1 MRKRRFVKFPNR
13 ERRVCLKFL
22 KRPRPDAAKAV
33 QLRSVATHPFGILS
47 GYVPLGGGETA
58 VYREVREAVP
68 VIDAAVVKLIRLTG
82 GFSVECP
89 DKLAEA
95 ELREFLRTE
104 FRGGVHRGARLGH
117 DGIFDLPGIVF

>member
-47 GYVPLGGGETA
+47 GYDPALLQHPHMCEG
-58 VYREVREAVP
+58 P
-68 VIDAAVVKLIRLTG
+68 HDVVERQ
-82 GFSVECP
+82 V
-89 DKLAEA
+89 
-95 ELREFLRTE
+95 
-104 FRGGVHRGARLGH
+104 GVH
-117 DGIFDLPGIVF
+117 IE